1 MDCGR
6 ERQGVQTS
14 QVPSRDRGAHTTS
27 PCFNRRLGDS
37 AMSGDIP
44 TLTILPR
51 GPKSPG
57 SDAVMLRFENSTL
70 TERALA

>member
-6 ERQGVQTS
+6 EQQGVQTS

-37 AMSGDIP
+37 AMSGDV
-44 TLTILPR
+44 
-51 GPKSPG
+51 PKSPG